1 METKRL
7 KRLPV
12 GIPYLSTS
20 MTPRC
25 DYIERLANAN
35 KWTNEETVRQLAK
48 QYDGYHFT
56 WPSPDIFNPFSL
68 LNAFARNRINNYWF
82 ASGTLST
89 QCKDSNK
96 VLTNKILTKN
106 FITFLLYLLVF
117 LYSKFN
123 I

>member
-56 WPSPDIFNPFSL
+56 WPSPDIFNPSAFSMPL
-68 LNAFARNRINNYWF
+68 QEIALIIIGSHRA
-82 ASGTLST
+82 L
-89 QCKDSNK
+89 
-96 VLTNKILTKN
+96 
-106 FITFLLYLLVF
+106 
-117 LYSKFN
+117 
-123 I
+123 